1 MFHIQSPK
9 ISEPENFLEV
19 SSSASL
25 LLRMQELKE
34 RDLLSMVTQA
44 SRGVELGSE
53 PKTRLIVDL
62 SLKCRKGIY

>member
-9 ISEPENFLEV
+9 VSEPEKLLEV

-25 LLRMQELKE
+25 LLWTQELKE
-34 RDLLSMVTQA
+34 RGLSMATQA
-44 SRGVELGSE
+44 SQGLELGSE
-53 PKTRLIVDL
+53 PKTRLIMDL